1 MRKFLQQNFQ
11 INCAQQST
19 PYKGINFM
27 KKKLLDVFSYIG
39 TIVKKLFVNG
49 LISVLPLLLTIAVFN
64 FLFKFVKSLLE
75 PIRNLIMSSTQFI
88 PTWLKWIPHIEIIGS
103 IIFIVLLG
111 TIINILVFQSILHKI
126 EQWFSKIP
134 LIRPVYSGMKQ
145 LVNTFG
151 SQDKNNIQQVV
162 LLKFPHSGTQTIG
175 FVTGELAR
183 NLSPD
188 PNIVYKNVFVPA
200 TPTPTSGF
208 YLIVP
213 EQELTPLDIT
223 RQEAM
228 TLIISLGMI
237 QPNKDQKN

>member
-1 MRKFLQQNFQ
+1 MRKN
-11 INCAQQST
+11 
-19 PYKGINFM
+19 
-27 KKKLLDVFSYIG
+27 LLYIISYVGAI
-39 TIVKKLFVNG
+39 IKKLFING
-49 LISVLPLLLTIAVFN
+49 LLSVLPLLLTIAVFN
-64 FLFKFVKSLLE
+64 FLFKFAKSLLE
-75 PIRNLIMSSTQFI
+75 PLRNLIMSSTQFI
-88 PTWLKWIPHIEIIGS
+88 PTWLKWIPHIEIVGS
-103 IIFIVLLG
+103 ILFIVLLG
-111 TIINILVFQSILHKI
+111 TILNIFIFQSILNKI

-162 LLKFPHSGTQTIG
+162 LLKFPHTGSQTIG

-183 NLSPD
+183 HLSPNPD
-188 PNIVYKNVFVPA
+188 IIYKNVFVPA

-213 EQELTPLDIT
+213 EQELIPLNIT

-228 TLIISLGMI
+228 TQIISLGMI
-237 QPNKDQKN
+237 QPSKEPPRRG